1 MFLEHQI
8 SFCRMHNFYLMTN
21 DLKLFLSSAKAL
33 LTFTRTGAIE
43 NGKLCSAITPK
54 IRASAFEILS
64 HRGTFLCTGVRLVV
78 VAAAAEDD
86 DGQGKKLFGR
96 E

>member
-1 MFLEHQI
+1 MAASSLLDK
-8 SFCRMHNFYLMTN
+8 SFPLVTGSIEEMHFSEGL
-21 DLKLFLSSAKAL
+21 DRAKAL

-54 IRASAFEILS
+54 IRVSAFEILS
-64 HRGTFLCTGVRLVV
+64 HRGTFLSTGVRYV
-78 VAAAAEDD
+78 VAAAEDED
-86 DGQGKKLFGR
+86 RIEKKLLGR